1 MNAIKEKRKEI
12 NATQE
17 SIANELGWSR
27 KTYIKWETGKM
38 SKFDVSELK
47 RLQEIL
53 GLSFDEIINSA
64 SRKGA

>member
-1 MNAIKEKRKEI
+1 MNAIKEKREEI
-12 NATQE
+12 KATQE
-17 SIANELGWSR
+17 SIAKELGWSR
-27 KTYIKWETGKM
+27 QTYIKWETGKM

-53 GLSFDEIINSA
+53 GLSFDEIINAA